1 MEKRDEFFSKMC
13 SRIGA
18 SDEASWQTSW
28 LTYFGPVRASTQCK
42 KPREA
47 KKNTAGSK
55 IIAKKEKKNT
65 ARAQKTVRR
74 C

>member
-1 MEKRDEFFSKMC
+1 MEKRDELFSKMC

>member
-1 MEKRDEFFSKMC
+1 MC

-55 IIAKKEKKNT
+55 IIAKKREEKHSKGTKNSEKVLGSN
-65 ARAQKTVRR
+65 AGL
-74 C
+74 

>member
-1 MEKRDEFFSKMC
+1 MNSFSKMC